1 MQQITELEKLSPL
14 KCAKE
19 FMIIRRRARNN
30 IFTIQRKKNKSEKD
44 IELMNEWIKRHDI
57 ISEKLNEP
65 LWK

>member
-1 MQQITELEKLSPL
+1 
-14 KCAKE
+14 
-19 FMIIRRRARNN
+19 MIIRRRARNN